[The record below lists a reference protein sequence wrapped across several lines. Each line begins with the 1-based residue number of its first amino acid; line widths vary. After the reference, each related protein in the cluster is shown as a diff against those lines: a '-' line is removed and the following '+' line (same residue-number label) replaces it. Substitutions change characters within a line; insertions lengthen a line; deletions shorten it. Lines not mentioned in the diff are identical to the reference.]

1 MRIQASPQ
9 LNLQALA
16 ARIQPQEAALTAAKS
31 HRGSVR
37 LRLSSTFKVANATI
51 MGSHA
56 RQTAVHRYSDLDFMV
71 LFKKEEFFWGG
82 RLVSSDTI
90 LDRLLGDLRE
100 RFPSTLI
107 RRDVVAASLDFSSG
121 QSLDVV
127 PARFDSFFESRP
139 VYLIPDGAGG
149 WLRTSPQAHDQYFE
163 VSHERSGRKLRRV
176 SQLLK
181 WWKHGREQPLPI
193 RSFYIDMALAGT
205 NVAGVAKSYGA
216 CLRDFFDFLV
226 QTECRPI
233 HDPCGIA
240 GRISANETY
249 NQLAMLNRAAQ
260 FAQFHARAALA
271 AESKLDFPEA
281 NRQWNLVFN
290 GTY

>member
-1 MRIQASPQ
+1 MRIQAPPQ
-9 LNLQALA
+9 FNLQALA
-16 ARIQPQEAALTAAKS
+16 SRIQPQEAALSAARS

-37 LRLSSTFKVANATI
+37 LRLAKTFQVANATS

-71 LFKKEEFFWGG
+71 QFRKDEFFWGG

-90 LDRLLGDLRE
+90 LDRLLNDLRE
-100 RFPSTLI
+100 RFPNTSI
-107 RRDVVAASLDFSSG
+107 RRDIVAASLDFSSG

-127 PARFDSFFESRP
+127 PARFDSFSESRP
-139 VYLIPDGAGG
+139 VYLIPDGTGG

-163 VSHERSGRKLRRV
+163 VAHERSGRKLRRV

-181 WWKHGREQPLPI
+181 WWKHGREQALPI
-193 RSFYIDMALAGT
+193 RSFYIDMVLAST
-205 NVAGVAKSYGA
+205 DVAGVARTYGT
-216 CLRDFFDFLV
+216 CLRDFFEHLLA
-226 QTECRPI
+226 TECRPI

-249 NQLAMLNRAAQ
+249 AQLSTLNRAAQ
-260 FAQFHARAALA
+260 FAQMHARSALA
-271 AESKLDFPEA
+271 AEAKRDFPEA
-281 NRQWNLVFN
+281 NRQWSLVFN
-290 GTY
+290 GSY